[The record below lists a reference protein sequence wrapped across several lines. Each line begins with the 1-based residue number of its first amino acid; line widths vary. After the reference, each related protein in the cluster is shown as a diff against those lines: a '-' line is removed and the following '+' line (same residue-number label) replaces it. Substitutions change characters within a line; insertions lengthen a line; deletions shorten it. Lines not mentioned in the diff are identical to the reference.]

1 MKRIFVWTLILALLC
16 GMALAEAE
24 KPQPDPNAGEY
35 RTRRDPKPNAVLP
48 GWGGIHMEADT
59 VNVWMPFFNPEENE
73 GYYDLTFALW
83 AALPEEAIAED
94 AETQI
99 IPEVDKETGEL
110 REVLYTKLSQSGLV
124 AAGLYLQDV
133 TLFQPV
139 PEGVYRAFVHI
150 QPYFVEDTSPTFS
163 NGDAALTLYAEKK
176 N

>member
-1 MKRIFVWTLILALLC
+1 MKKILIWALMLALLC
-16 GMALAEAE
+16 GMALAETE

-35 RTRRDPKPNAVLP
+35 RTQYDPKPNVTLP
-48 GWGGIHMEADT
+48 GWGEIYIDADT
-59 VNVWMPFFNPEENE
+59 VNVWMPFYNPEKNE

-83 AALPEEAIAED
+83 AALPEEAIAEG

-110 REVLYTKLSQSGLV
+110 RETLYVKLFQSGLV

-139 PEGVYRAFVHI
+139 PLGEYRAFVHI
-150 QPYFVEDTSPTFS
+150 QPYFVEDTTPTFS
-163 NGDAALTLYAEKK
+163 NGNVALTLYAEK
-176 N
+176 

>member
-1 MKRIFVWTLILALLC
+1 MKKLFVWALMLALLC

-24 KPQPDPNAGEY
+24 KPLPDPNAGAY
-35 RTRRDPKPNAVLP
+35 RAQPNPMPNVALP

-59 VNVWMPFFNPEENE
+59 VNVWMPFYNPDANE

-83 AALPEEAIAED
+83 AALPEEAIAEG

-99 IPEVDKETGEL
+99 IPEVDAETGEL

-124 AAGLYLQDV
+124 AAGLFLQDV

-139 PEGVYRAFVHI
+139 PEGEYRAYVRI
-150 QPYFVEDTSPTFS
+150 QPYYVEDTTPTMS
-163 NGDAALTLYAEKK
+163 NGDVALVLYAEKQ